1 VTSAD
6 IEDAHEEVESSSH
19 TDSESEASSSVSC
32 PNTPKAREPKKRSPI
47 WQYFLCEGSEKA
59 IQTFFLVKIEE
70 KDKEDKYCKNDVNQ
84 GRKTTNMRLL
94 LENHHIEE
102 LKTARL

>member
-6 IEDAHEEVESSSH
+6 IEDVHEEVESSLH
-19 TDSESEASSSVSC
+19 TDSESEASSSVSG

-47 WQYFLCEGSEKA
+47 WQCEGSEKA

-84 GRKTTNMRLL
+84 ERKTTNMRLL
-94 LENHHIEE
+94 LENHHIEQ

>member
-32 PNTPKAREPKKRSPI
+32 PNTPKAREPKKRSHI
-47 WQYFLCEGSEKA
+47 WQYFLCDGSEKA